1 MPDDRQQALARR
13 LRRQA
18 DWCGE
23 SGENL
28 YAGLLRRSAD
38 DAESGGLVWYLL
50 KAHAS
55 EPAADALPLRF
66 LAGVNRLV
74 LGGRVPELAA
84 AYAAR
89 DPEAA
94 WPLFRIVLE
103 EHREYLAEQVA
114 RPCQTNEV
122 GRSAAL
128 LGGFL
133 ELAQA
138 WQLPLR
144 VLEVGASA
152 GLNLRWDHYRYE
164 AGDAAWG
171 DPDSPVCLGGAYAV
185 PPPFAP
191 AKVAIAERAGCDL
204 RPINPTTPEGELTL
218 AAFVW
223 PSNPRRLELLRG
235 AIEVARAVPALVEE
249 AGAAAWLE
257 AKLARP
263 APGVVTVVFHSVFV
277 QYLHGSEQSRIGRA
291 LAMAG
296 RAAGIDAPL
305 SWLRLEPGT
314 GAFEVRLTTWPGG
327 EERLLAT
334 CGPHGTGVRWLR

>member
-103 EHREYLAEQVA
+103 EHREYLAEQVE

-171 DPDSPVCLGGAYAV
+171 DPDSPVCLGGAYAFGEIRHD
-185 PPPFAP
+185 FADN
-191 AKVAIAERAGCDL
+191 R
-204 RPINPTTPEGELTL
+204 REL
-218 AAFVW
+218 
-223 PSNPRRLELLRG
+223 E
-235 AIEVARAVPALVEE
+235 
-249 AGAAAWLE
+249 
-257 AKLARP
+257 
-263 APGVVTVVFHSVFV
+263 
-277 QYLHGSEQSRIGRA
+277 
-291 LAMAG
+291 AMAG
-296 RAAGIDAPL
+296 EAGGQSDLSVLWVSVKNEVTVGCHGVQTDEAAP
-305 SWLRLEPGT
+305 
-314 GAFEVRLTTWPGG
+314 
-327 EERLLAT
+327 
-334 CGPHGTGVRWLR
+334 